1 MNPLQLLLYDLDGTI
16 VDSNELI
23 VATFAKVF
31 AEHLPQI
38 VLTKADFVQMMGPPL
53 LETFQTY
60 VTDPDTIEAMIQT
73 YLKHY
78 RADEFDYLT
87 VYPGMLE
94 ALKFFHEHGFKQLIV
109 TTKYHSIGG
118 PFDSP
123 FRNRPMDRWRDRF
136 GRCQTPQTRSRT
148 NPLGDVA
155 VPGMKAIMIGDN
167 TSDILAGKNAGILTL
182 GVRYSYK
189 LDELKAANPDGWI
202 ENGTDL
208 IRWVSDYNHKE
219 EANGLRI
226 L

>member
-94 ALKFFHEHGFKQLIV
+94 ALKFFHEHGFKQVIV
-109 TTKYHSIGG
+109 TTKYHRSAAPSIRHFGIDQWIDG
-118 PFDSP
+118 VIALEDVK
-123 FRNRPMDRWRDRF
+123 RPKPDPEPIRLAMSRF
-136 GRCQTPQTRSRT
+136 
-148 NPLGDVA
+148 
-155 VPGMKAIMIGDN
+155 PGMKAIMIGDN
-167 TSDILAGKNAGILTL
+167 TTDILAGKNAGILTL